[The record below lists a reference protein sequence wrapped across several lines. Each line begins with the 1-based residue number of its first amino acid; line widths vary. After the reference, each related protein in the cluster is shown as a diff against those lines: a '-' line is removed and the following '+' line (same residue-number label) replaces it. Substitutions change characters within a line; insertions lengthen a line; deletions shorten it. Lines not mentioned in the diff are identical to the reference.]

1 MENPTASNAP
11 ANPAANQM
19 TPEQTKQAVFKDI
32 SAKWGKF
39 SEQEVKALKGK
50 SDLVSQVVS
59 KYGLEQAQA
68 QREVDSLLKGRQI
81 GAGA

>member
-11 ANPAANQM
+11 ANPATNQM

-50 SDLVSQVVS
+50 SDLVSQ
-59 KYGLEQAQA
+59 
-68 QREVDSLLKGRQI
+68 GRLQI
-81 GAGA
+81 WPRAGPGPA